1 MSLKRATALA
11 SAPIEA
17 SWSTTTTT
25 TRPWV
30 WSS

>member
-1 MSLKRATALA
+1 MSLKQATALA

-25 TRPWV
+25 RPWV